1 MIDNVID
8 FIKTIR
14 DLNSKCK
21 SDEILFYRG
30 ENSCHYKETTPKLW
44 RNKTLDLEY
53 NEYQRIMMEC
63 PEYFDKKDHL
73 GTITMMR
80 HYGACTRLLDIT
92 TNPLVALCFACQ
104 KNNNNDGKVIVYK
117 TKKSEVLY
125 HTSDKALMLSCLPLF
140 RDDEQ
145 NEIKAFCEKHRD
157 MITDDDIKKSKEMKR
172 LLHEIRHECPA
183 FETEIVGEDL
193 LKSYFVLSHKFDKR
207 MKSQSGAYIIV
218 GLDYKNYE
226 KINKSAEI
234 VKVSTNAKQEILKE
248 LNMMGISVDRLYMDL
263 ENMITNYYK

>member
-1 MIDNVID
+1 MKVDNLID
-8 FIKTIR
+8 FLKTIR
-14 DLNSKCK
+14 YLNSTCE
-21 SDEILFYRG
+21 SDEIMFFRG
-30 ENSCHYKETTPKLW
+30 ESNCEYKTKPKLW
-44 RNKTLDLEY
+44 RNKTRDLEY

-63 PEYFDKKDHL
+63 SEYFDKKDHL

-80 HYGACTRLLDIT
+80 HYGASTRLLDIT

-104 KNNNNDGKVIVYK
+104 KNDSKDGKVVVYK
-117 TKKSEVLY
+117 AKKNEVLY

-145 NEIKAFCEKHRD
+145 NEIKEFCERHRD
-157 MITDDDIKKSKEMKR
+157 LITDDDIKNSKEMKR

-193 LKSYFVLSHKFDKR
+193 LKSYYVSSHKFDKR
-207 MKSQSGAYIIV
+207 MKSQSGAYILV

-226 KINKSAEI
+226 KINNSVHSINVSA
-234 VKVSTNAKQEILKE
+234 NAKQEILKE
-248 LNMMGISVDRLYMDL
+248 LNMLGISINRLYVDL
-263 ENMITNYYK
+263 ENMITK